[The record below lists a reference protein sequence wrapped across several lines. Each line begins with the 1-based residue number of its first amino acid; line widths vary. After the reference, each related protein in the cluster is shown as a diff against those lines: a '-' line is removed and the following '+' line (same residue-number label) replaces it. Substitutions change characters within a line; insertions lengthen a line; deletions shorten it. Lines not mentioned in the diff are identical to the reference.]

1 MKLLLFG
8 LVALV
13 PLMLGT
19 TPAAARSG
27 RDLVSPLC
35 GGGVVVIHLGGR
47 SKAPAIPCA
56 IKGCH
61 AGCTRRFFDS
71 KQ

>member
-1 MKLLLFG
+1 MKLPLFG
-8 LVALV
+8 IVALV

-19 TPAAARSG
+19 QPAVARVG
-27 RDLVSPLC
+27 RDLVTPLC

-47 SKAPAIPCA
+47 SKAPQMPCT

-61 AGCTRRFFDS
+61 AGCSRRFFDS
-71 KQ
+71 EQ